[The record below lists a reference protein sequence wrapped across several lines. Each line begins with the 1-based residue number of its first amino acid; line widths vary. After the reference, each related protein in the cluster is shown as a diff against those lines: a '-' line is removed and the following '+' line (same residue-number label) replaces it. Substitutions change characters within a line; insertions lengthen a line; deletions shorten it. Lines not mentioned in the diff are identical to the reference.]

1 MRPDRRSPSPGL
13 CFPDLV
19 DGGQLP
25 DQRHSRG
32 GYQSWP
38 LNCQRG
44 GVRTDLASMSVR
56 LYGRVVGCVLVGWRA
71 RDRRACPWSC
81 SDIARC
87 LAPKADLRANHGR
100 AVWAERA
107 LQHGPEGTS
116 YAARRPLTARG
127 ERTKER
133 PSLASG
139 FDTPAETLAKVQDL
153 LCPILCPFYIHWC
166 PVTRGKKNAHILH
179 RHLTHLSHCTHTT
192 PVQTQGI
199 PFHPGLDRAEYST
212 NTER

>member
-13 CFPDLV
+13 CFLDLV

-153 LCPILCPFYIHWC
+153 LCPILCPFYIHW
-166 PVTRGKKNAHILH
+166 PRTPTR
-179 RHLTHLSHCTHTT
+179 T
-192 PVQTQGI
+192 V
-199 PFHPGLDRAEYST
+199 PGVGPPLPPQRPS
-212 NTER
+212 

>member
-1 MRPDRRSPSPGL
+1 MGGISGRMRPDRRSPSPGL

-153 LCPILCPFYIHWC
+153 LCPILCPFYIHC
-166 PVTRGKKNAHILH
+166 PPST
-179 RHLTHLSHCTHTT
+179 HLTPRSL
-192 PVQTQGI
+192 TQV
-199 PFHPGLDRAEYST
+199 FF
-212 NTER
+212 

>member
-153 LCPILCPFYIHWC
+153 LCPILCPFLHTLPTYQRNLSLFFARPSPTEMQQRRKAPC
-166 PVTRGKKNAHILH
+166 MARRRRQKKSVTSPKWTI
-179 RHLTHLSHCTHTT
+179 
-192 PVQTQGI
+192 
-199 PFHPGLDRAEYST
+199 
-212 NTER
+212 

>member
-1 MRPDRRSPSPGL
+1 MLPRPGQRRS
-13 CFPDLV
+13 
-19 DGGQLP
+19 QLP
-25 DQRHSRG
+25 DQRHSRED
-32 GYQSWP
+32 YESWP

-153 LCPILCPFYIHWC
+153 LCPILCPFYIHCAAKRHGRERQKAGMSSVGLPSPPKEPKETC
-166 PVTRGKKNAHILH
+166 PSLI
-179 RHLTHLSHCTHTT
+179 
-192 PVQTQGI
+192 
-199 PFHPGLDRAEYST
+199 
-212 NTER
+212 